1 LSHALHYLQ
10 VVSRLGPLARR
21 YGVDL
26 LIVLGAV
33 TAMLEVTLRSDSENE
48 PTTSTW
54 FAAPAA
60 AIVILTLLGRRR
72 FPFGSPASFW
82 LLAAA
87 ISFVDGRLI
96 PFPVAVYLF
105 GLAAAYLLGSLPD
118 AVRGR
123 EGLLVVVGSA
133 AIIIYNL
140 PDHGTGDLILI
151 PGVFGLGWLGGFA
164 FRERDV
170 QATEAEERAL
180 HAEREREAAAR
191 LAAAEE
197 RARITR
203 ELHDIVGH
211 AVSVMV
217 LQVGA
222 VRHKL
227 PDTLGE
233 DKEALA
239 DVERTGRTALT
250 EVRRLLGA
258 MRDRGSEA
266 ELEPQ
271 PGLENLSALVRRVRS
286 AGLPVRLDVE
296 GEPLPLPR
304 ALDLS
309 AYRIVQE
316 ALTNVLKH
324 ADASH
329 AEVVVRHGP
338 DALQLEVRDDGRG
351 PTSGDGLGHGLVG
364 IRERVKLYGGEM
376 SAGPA
381 NGGGF
386 VLSASLRLKDAR
398 R

>member
-1 LSHALHYLQ
+1 VSHGLHYLQ
-10 VVSRLGPLARR
+10 VVSRLGPLVRR
-21 YGVDL
+21 HGFDL
-26 LIVLGAV
+26 LIAVGAV
-33 TAMLEVTLRSDSENE
+33 VAALEVALRNDPGNE
-48 PTTSTW
+48 PTSSGW
-54 FAAPAA
+54 FAVPAV
-60 AIVILTLLGRRR
+60 AIVILTLLARRR
-72 FPFGSPASFW
+72 FAFGSPASFW

-96 PFPVAVYLF
+96 PFPVSLYLA

-118 AVRGR
+118 ALRGR
-123 EGLLVVVGSA
+123 EGLLVVVGSG

-140 PDHGTGDLILI
+140 PGHSTGDLILI
-151 PGVFGLGWLGGFA
+151 PSVFALGWLGGFA
-164 FRERDV
+164 FRKRDV

-180 HAEREREAAAR
+180 QAEREREAAVR
-191 LAAAEE
+191 VAAAEE

-227 PDTLGE
+227 PDALGE

-258 MRDRGSEA
+258 MRDRGDEA

-271 PGLENLSALVRRVRS
+271 PSLENLGALVQRVRS

-324 ADASH
+324 AGASH
-329 AEVVVRHGP
+329 AQVVVRHRP

-351 PTSGDGLGHGLVG
+351 PAGGDGLGHGLVG
-364 IRERVKLYGGEM
+364 IRERVRLYGGEM
-376 SAGPA
+376 TTGPA

-386 VLSASLRLKDAR
+386 VLSASLRLTDAR

>member
-1 LSHALHYLQ
+1 
-10 VVSRLGPLARR
+10 VSRLAPVARR
-21 YGVDL
+21 HGFDL
-26 LIVLGAV
+26 LVAIGAV
-33 TAMLEVTLRSDSENE
+33 AAALEVLLRNDPENE
-48 PTTSTW
+48 PTASAW
-54 FAAPAA
+54 FAAPAVA
-60 AIVILTLLGRRR
+60 VVILILLGRRR

-87 ISFVDGRLI
+87 LSFVDGRLI
-96 PFPVAVYLF
+96 TFPVTVYLI
-105 GLAAAYLLGSLPD
+105 GLAAAYLLGRLAD

-133 AIIIYNL
+133 GLIVYNL
-140 PDHGTGDLILI
+140 PDHSTGDLILI
-151 PGVFGLGWLGGFA
+151 PAVFALGWLGGFA

-170 QATEAEERAL
+170 QAAEAEERAL
-180 HAEREREAAAR
+180 QAEREREAAAR
-191 LAAAEE
+191 IAVAEE
-197 RARITR
+197 RARIAR
-203 ELHDIVGH
+203 ELHDIVAH
-211 AVSVMV
+211 ALSVMV

-227 PDTLGE
+227 PDLPE
-233 DKEALA
+233 ADREALE
-239 DVERTGRTALT
+239 DVERAGRTALT
-250 EVRRLLGA
+250 EMRRLLGA
-258 MRDRGSEA
+258 MRDRDGEV

-271 PGLENLSALVRRVRS
+271 PGLENLGALVARVRS

-296 GEPLPLPR
+296 GEPVPLPR

-316 ALTNVLKH
+316 GLTNVLKH
-324 ADASH
+324 AEASH

-338 DALQLEVRDDGRG
+338 DALRLEVRDDGHG
-351 PTSGDGLGHGLVG
+351 PAAGDGLGHGLVG

-386 VLSASLRLKDAR
+386 VLSASLRLTDER